1 MGNLGTTTKHL
12 TLINYSP
19 CHQRLKKNRLDQT
32 SCKKAVQVLTLHNPY
47 YKAYTY
53 IAVVLTPLSR
63 DDALGPYGPSV
74 DPPYLAGLV
83 SAVA

>member
-1 MGNLGTTTKHL
+1 MPPEIEEKSLG
-12 TLINYSP
+12 
-19 CHQRLKKNRLDQT
+19 KKRRA
-32 SCKKAVQVLTLHNPY
+32 KRAVQVLTLYNPY

-74 DPPYLAGLV
+74 DLPYLAGLV